1 MEIRRA
7 NESGNFDVIHR
18 TEQQITRSPS
28 YLGMLFPTNAFY
40 LRFYLVDI
48 SGQKL
53 NNGDE
58 YRNLKFQ
65 LYRWKATAMESVLWG
80 EFEINGNEIL
90 EGGEKVKSIGN
101 KSGSDI
107 SARLN
112 QGKVLFHFKSVS
124 N

>member
-1 MEIRRA
+1 M
-7 NESGNFDVIHR
+7 
-18 TEQQITRSPS
+18 
-28 YLGMLFPTNAFY
+28 
-40 LRFYLVDI
+40 
-48 SGQKL
+48 
-53 NNGDE
+53 NNGDQ

-65 LYRWKATAMESVLWG
+65 LYRWKATAMESILWG

-112 QGKVLFHFKSVS
+112 QGKGLILSHSSFKVMLTR
-124 N
+124 

>member
-1 MEIRRA
+1 MPFLTIA
-7 NESGNFDVIHR
+7 I
-18 TEQQITRSPS
+18 
-28 YLGMLFPTNAFY
+28 Y
-40 LRFYLVDI
+40 LRICLVDI

>member
-1 MEIRRA
+1 MASSYAI
-7 NESGNFDVIHR
+7 VL
-18 TEQQITRSPS
+18 RSPKRS
-28 YLGMLFPTNAFY
+28 THAFSGWILTY
-40 LRFYLVDI
+40 VSVDI

-80 EFEINGNEIL
+80 EFEMNGNEIL

-112 QGKVLFHFKSVS
+112 QGQG
-124 N
+124 

>member
-1 MEIRRA
+1 MP
-7 NESGNFDVIHR
+7 F
-18 TEQQITRSPS
+18 
-28 YLGMLFPTNAFY
+28 LTNAIY
-40 LRFYLVDI
+40 LRICLVDI

-112 QGKVLFHFKSVS
+112 QGNGLISFQIRFKLMLTP
-124 N
+124 